1 MMELRIGLEVSIRLS
16 TKVDV
21 IVLPDLGTKRLDC
34 LEIRQRGNKMNK
46 FELFTM
52 IFFVLDGYWD
62 DHKSDDL
69 GQFLSSMNP
78 FLFEDIGSAVP
89 DIYNDF
95 CKMLGNRSITIDNSF
110 AIAKEY
116 ISSFGADYISEAFGW
131 MDEEKWKASCNEYL
145 SEPHKGD
152 SE

>member
-1 MMELRIGLEVSIRLS
+1 
-16 TKVDV
+16 
-21 IVLPDLGTKRLDC
+21 
-34 LEIRQRGNKMNK
+34 MNK

-78 FLFEDIGSAVP
+78 FTFEDIGSAVP
-89 DIYNDF
+89 DIYHGF
-95 CKMLGNRSITIDNSF
+95 CKVLGDRSITIDNSF

-116 ISSFGADYISEAFGW
+116 ISSIDAGYISDAFEW
-131 MDEEKWKASCNEYL
+131 MNEEKWKASCNEYL

-152 SE
+152 SK

>member
-1 MMELRIGLEVSIRLS
+1 
-16 TKVDV
+16 
-21 IVLPDLGTKRLDC
+21 
-34 LEIRQRGNKMNK
+34 MNK

-78 FLFEDIGSAVP
+78 FLFKDIGSAVP

-152 SE
+152 RE

>member
-1 MMELRIGLEVSIRLS
+1 
-16 TKVDV
+16 
-21 IVLPDLGTKRLDC
+21 
-34 LEIRQRGNKMNK
+34 MNK

-62 DHKSDDL
+62 EHKGDDL

-110 AIAKEY
+110 GIAKEY
-116 ISSFGADYISEAFGW
+116 ISSISADYISDAFEW
-131 MDEEKWKASCNEYL
+131 IDEEKWKASCNEYL